1 MPNKLTTPPSSA
13 GLVQFYDAATGGPT
27 LDPVF
32 VLFLIVGFIVLQII
46 ARVVLS

>member
-1 MPNKLTTPPSSA
+1 MPNKITAPPSSA

-32 VLFLIVGFIVLQII
+32 VLFLIVGFIFLEII
-46 ARVVLS
+46 ARIILR